1 MYVPLSVLVSNGLSL
16 RLGLG
21 LARARHLE
29 GLLELG
35 FCRLDPS
42 IGWVKPQAWA
52 RLELGIWRLDPSLVL
67 VVSSSSCDVYIP
79 ISKEPISYLIKTYE
93 TTFLGSATLKMQL
106 VINTNSLFLMPSIS
120 KEMAN
125 LDRDSLLFCSLEE
138 SEIEKKLDLQSFLK
152 FKFCVRN
159 LYPERL

>member
-1 MYVPLSVLVSNGLSL
+1 
-16 RLGLG
+16 
-21 LARARHLE
+21 
-29 GLLELG
+29 
-35 FCRLDPS
+35 
-42 IGWVKPQAWA
+42 
-52 RLELGIWRLDPSLVL
+52 
-67 VVSSSSCDVYIP
+67 
-79 ISKEPISYLIKTYE
+79 
-93 TTFLGSATLKMQL
+93 MQL

-159 LYPERL
+159 LYPERLWNIEPNQSDNIMCDKQLHSCLKTESTQVHFSFYSASDLWSHVGSFFNKLQYHKTNWGQKKEREATRSWFISKYPEQIVL

>member
-1 MYVPLSVLVSNGLSL
+1 
-16 RLGLG
+16 
-21 LARARHLE
+21 
-29 GLLELG
+29 
-35 FCRLDPS
+35 
-42 IGWVKPQAWA
+42 
-52 RLELGIWRLDPSLVL
+52 
-67 VVSSSSCDVYIP
+67 
-79 ISKEPISYLIKTYE
+79 
-93 TTFLGSATLKMQL
+93 MQL

-159 LYPERL
+159 LYPERLWNIEPNQSDNIMCDKQLHSCLKTESTQVHFSFYSESIHSIRSLKPCWQIFNKLQYDKIGLTEARKRKRGHKVMVY